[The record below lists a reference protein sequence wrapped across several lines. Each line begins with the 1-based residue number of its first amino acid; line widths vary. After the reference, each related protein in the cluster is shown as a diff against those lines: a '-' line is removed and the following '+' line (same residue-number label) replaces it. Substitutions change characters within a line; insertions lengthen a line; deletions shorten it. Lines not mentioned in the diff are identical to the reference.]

1 LCALRCTGLQD
12 GDLSTSPRPAPDP
25 APLSADNYQVENSQ
39 ARLVFQ
45 ISFETSKHNGRIRK
59 DCGRVGLWACY
70 PHGGRKKYGSQRRIR
85 VINDLPKSNKNND
98 LDKTATDTL
107 FSLSTCSTV
116 SFRWV
121 KSLLEKCCSEHSSC
135 LKSCISAKQMPA
147 QPWNWMGLNQE
158 GQYGWSPRISP
169 KFLVLNI

>member
-1 LCALRCTGLQD
+1 MCALHCTGLQD

-25 APLSADNYQVENSQ
+25 APLPADNYQVENTQ

-45 ISFETSKHNGRIRK
+45 ISFETSKHNGRLRK
-59 DCGRVGLWACY
+59 DCGRMGLWTCY
-70 PHGGRKKYGSQRRIR
+70 PHGGKKKYGSQRRIR

-116 SFRWV
+116 PFRWV
-121 KSLLEKCCSEHSSC
+121 KSLLEKCRSEHSSC
-135 LKSCISAKQMPA
+135 LKSLKLIILVRLVILVKLVKLVNPRN
-147 QPWNWMGLNQE
+147 PGI
-158 GQYGWSPRISP
+158 GWG
-169 KFLVLNI
+169 